1 MKKIISSAWL
11 DHKFNNLFLDE
22 ISFVE
27 DPVPGEQNKPM
38 EAFKWIC
45 KNNAKKLLFKSLATF
60 APLFP
65 VISYHGEI
73 SSWLSPPPSG
83 FGNAVF
89 IIMGKDN
96 SGKIRSVGGNYFNS
110 DVYSRSCSSNFWSD
124 YDNSESEL
132 SKRNLLSEMIGFY
145 KQYYSYEYIREV
157 ERFADF
163 SCSMP
168 IYLLVLDK
176 SNGHMAVAPAMVRG
190 YDPADFSYETLG
202 EVSL

>member
-1 MKKIISSAWL
+1 L
-11 DHKFNNLFLDE
+11 
-22 ISFVE
+22 
-27 DPVPGEQNKPM
+27 
-38 EAFKWIC
+38 
-45 KNNAKKLLFKSLATF
+45 
-60 APLFP
+60 
-65 VISYHGEI
+65 
-73 SSWLSPPPSG
+73 WLSPPPSG
-83 FGNAVF
+83 SGNAVF
-89 IIMGKDN
+89 IIIGRDI

-110 DVYSRSCSSNFWSD
+110 DVSSGSCSSNFWGD
-124 YDNSESEL
+124 YDNSDTEL

-145 KQYYSYEYIREV
+145 KQYYPCENIREV
-157 ERFADF
+157 ERIADF